1 MADVQKSNSIVYI
14 TLCNLFWTNLCMYAW
29 LWQQQNYVCYLV
41 LTSYF
46 GRLWWECFSLKK
58 HVSLF
63 HHNMFFNSGIN
74 LHIVIKINM
83 HYYCG
88 NHGNLKQQNNYLVY
102 NFVWELVLKHFIC
115 SATCL
120 CFSSQPLGWR
130 SVPPLA
136 SPACW
141 RSHRRAN
148 HIHRRHLMAWKLSSS
163 ALDNPLKYIIWMA

>member
-63 HHNMFFNSGIN
+63 HHNMFFNSGIS
-74 LHIVIKINM
+74 LHIAIKINI
-83 HYYCG
+83 HCYCR
-88 NHGNLKQQNNYLVY
+88 NHGHLKQQDNYSIY
-102 NFVWELVLKHFIC
+102 NFVWELVSKLFIC

-120 CFSSQPLGWR
+120 CFSSQPLGGQCHHWHHQLAGR
-130 SVPPLA
+130 PLGGLITFIGGTWWPG
-136 SPACW
+136 SC
-141 RSHRRAN
+141 HQVLLIT
-148 HIHRRHLMAWKLSSS
+148 H
-163 ALDNPLKYIIWMA
+163 